1 MTSFKQFSLLN
12 QYNVINMLS
21 NIACREFI
29 SVLKKSFDNLNVF
42 ASILLKIIVTFNR
55 FDIILAFQD

>member
-29 SVLKKSFDNLNVF
+29 IVLKKSFDNLNVF

-55 FDIILAFQD
+55 FDILF

>member
-55 FDIILAFQD
+55 FDIILAFPD